1 MIETICV
8 GIGLGIWTLI
18 VSIEFIFEVINTRF
32 RKSVEI
38 IQGEIV
44 DFVEISNSR
53 RTGKLK
59 CPVIYFIYN
68 GDEYM
73 LEAQSNAIWF
83 INKYKLNQ
91 KIEICY
97 NPRLIEKMIII
108 KKGYKDIVTVL
119 VMLILSLML
128 LGAGI
133 GALLYKIIV

>member
-1 MIETICV
+1 
-8 GIGLGIWTLI
+8 
-18 VSIEFIFEVINTRF
+18 
-32 RKSVEI
+32 
-38 IQGEIV
+38 
-44 DFVEISNSR
+44 
-53 RTGKLK
+53 
-59 CPVIYFIYN
+59 
-68 GDEYM
+68 M

-97 NPRLIEKMIII
+97 NPRLIEKRIII

>member
-18 VSIEFIFEVINTRF
+18 VTIEFIVEVINTRF
-32 RKSVEI
+32 RKNVEI

-44 DFVEISNSR
+44 DFVDISNSR
-53 RTGKLK
+53 KTGKLK
-59 CPVIYFIYN
+59 CPVIYFMYN
-68 GDEYM
+68 GAEYM
-73 LEAQSNAIWF
+73 IEAQSNAIWF

-91 KIEICY
+91 KVKICY
-97 NPRLIEKMIII
+97 NPMLIEKKIVI
-108 KKGYKDIVTVL
+108 KKGYKDIVTAL